1 MNKFFDILDKY
12 KFGIFASLGVYIA
25 IFIYLQFQS
34 FSYAIRYEPFYN
46 GSYVEI
52 PEEEIQLK
60 PENILLPSDVP
71 QDVKNM
77 SRNANDSRESS
88 SEEYFQNI
96 SDASVDEQIKKM
108 EQEMY
113 EEAGGEKTRA
123 EIRAEMDEKRKEL
136 ETKKNSTSA
145 KSKQEG
151 GDTKYAGNVMVD
163 WSLREAHQ
171 DNNWFIRN
179 PGYTCGYGSSGKV
192 VVLIKVNQNGNV
204 TSAVYD
210 ASQSS
215 GANSCMI
222 EAAIKY
228 AKLSR
233 FKYSNQ
239 KIQSGWISYTFVSQ

>member
-1 MNKFFDILDKY
+1 M
-12 KFGIFASLGVYIA
+12 
-25 IFIYLQFQS
+25 YLQLTS
-34 FSYAIRYEPFYN
+34 VSYAIRYDAFYN

-60 PENILLPSDVP
+60 PENIMLPSDVP

-77 SRNANDSRESS
+77 SRDVNDTRASS
-88 SEEYFQNI
+88 SEEFYQNV
-96 SDASVDEQIKKM
+96 SDESIDEQVKRM

-123 EIRAEMDEKRKEL
+123 EIRAEMEKKRAEL
-136 ETKKNSTSA
+136 EKQTSKNNSG
-145 KSKQEG
+145 KNEQPR
-151 GDTKYAGNVMVD
+151 GDTKYSGSVMVD
-163 WSLREAHQ
+163 WDLREAHQ
-171 DNNWFIRN
+171 NNNWFVRN
-179 PGYTCGYGSSGKV
+179 PGYTCGYGSSGRV

-210 ASQSS
+210 PTQSS

-233 FKYSNQ
+233 FKYSDV
-239 KIQSGWISYTFVSQ
+239 KSQSGWISYTFVSQ